1 MSGVKAVAW
10 ADNLDGVAAQITV
23 REGDFYVSYYYISDA
38 FMPGT
43 EIEIG
48 YDSWATSAGE
58 AATLNADKLALG
70 DSFWF
75 KAPASA
81 LADGASAM
89 ALTPAGAVYGESTLG
104 LDIVGG
110 DTWQMIGNPFPTTL
124 NASSINMNGYTAVPW
139 DDNLD
144 GVANQIT
151 VRNGDFY
158 VSYYYISDAFRP
170 GTEIEIG
177 YDTWATS
184 AGEAVT
190 AIATPQEGMWMRFP
204 GNSGSVIFSK

>member
-1 MSGVKAVAW
+1 MKKFMLGLAIAAVGSAFAVESSNVVGYTSKTVTADTFYMMCAQFQGVNESGTLSLNDIMKMSGVKAVAW

-23 REGDFYVSYYYISDA
+23 RE
-38 FMPGT
+38 
-43 EIEIG
+43 
-48 YDSWATSAGE
+48 
-58 AATLNADKLALG
+58 
-70 DSFWF
+70 
-75 KAPASA
+75 
-81 LADGASAM
+81 
-89 ALTPAGAVYGESTLG
+89 
-104 LDIVGG
+104 
-110 DTWQMIGNPFPTTL
+110 
-124 NASSINMNGYTAVPW
+124 
-139 DDNLD
+139 
-144 GVANQIT
+144 
-151 VRNGDFY
+151 GDFY